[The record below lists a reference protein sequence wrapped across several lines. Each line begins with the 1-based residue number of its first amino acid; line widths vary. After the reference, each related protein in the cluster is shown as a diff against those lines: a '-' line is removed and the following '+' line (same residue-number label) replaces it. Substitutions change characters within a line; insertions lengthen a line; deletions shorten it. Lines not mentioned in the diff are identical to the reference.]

1 MTTSPLTAR
10 LIRGGLV
17 ILNET
22 GNPRVIAF
30 QYNPDTLTRS
40 FQIQGVGAEGG
51 DRSEALRLKA
61 PPVETIKL
69 DAEFDLTDDLEKGAA
84 DALKDG
90 LHPRLAVLETIIYPS
105 SARVQLNQ
113 IMASLGTLEIAP
125 AEMPLVLF
133 IWSEKRILPV
143 RLTEFNITEEAFDT
157 KLNPIRAR
165 VSLGMRVLTNHDLP
179 AGHRGTD
186 IFFAHHSQ
194 KEVLAGKYRT
204 NSLIDLGVRRI
215 P

>member
-1 MTTSPLTAR
+1 MTSPISPR

-17 ILNET
+17 ILNDQ
-22 GNPRVIAF
+22 PRVIAF

-40 FQIQGVGAEGG
+40 LQVQGIGAEGG

-69 DAEFDLTDDLEKGAA
+69 DAEFDLTDELEGDNSAA
-84 DALKDG
+84 KQFG
-90 LHPRLAVLETIIYPS
+90 LHPRLAALETIIYPPS
-105 SARVQLNQ
+105 DTIQLNKGL
-113 IMASLGTLEIAP
+113 ALAGTLEIAP

-133 IWSEKRILPV
+133 IWSEQRILPV
-143 RLTEFNITEEAFDT
+143 RLTEFNVTEEAFDT

-165 VSLGMRVLTNHDLP
+165 VSLGMRVLTVHDLP
-179 AGHRGTD
+179 TNHRGSD
-186 IFFAHHSQ
+186 LYMAYQNQ
-194 KEVLAGKYRT
+194 KEVLAGKLKP
-204 NSLIDLGVRRI
+204 NSLTDLGVRRI